1 MKQLHTP
8 LEEFYLNPDD
18 DPSKQVKVSY
28 KDDLGVD
35 FRLKSGAPM
44 EEVEE
49 ESSSSDSD
57 SSDSSSNQS
66 SQTPWKSIER
76 IVSKTPVLASTKSF
90 VNQASLSSTLYSK
103 GYAEWSWKVWHDNQS
118 NLLPDG
124 TVEVLERQV
133 VWN

>member
-66 SQTPWKSIER
+66 SQTP
-76 IVSKTPVLASTKSF
+76 
-90 VNQASLSSTLYSK
+90 
-103 GYAEWSWKVWHDNQS
+103 
-118 NLLPDG
+118 
-124 TVEVLERQV
+124 
-133 VWN
+133 